1 MSLLFEG
8 NSNLI
13 EGNDSSPNPASPT
26 KPKSKSSDNTSIFN
40 SFVNGELF
48 RIGISYAAFIIIA
61 LMLVNSQIDPGKRYT
76 HIWIITGIYIIITLG
91 IELIWLFMFTEKL
104 REKNKDATNKSVIH
118 SILNDI
124 LPITAL
130 IFGYVIL
137 IDGFR
142 QNINVNNVEY
152 ILRSV
157 SIIIFIAAYGY
168 LFTTLV
174 NTLTGKENAT
184 KVESAL
190 AEPFG
195 KDNTDYTDYDN
206 LIDSLYNLFQPI
218 SVISV
223 AILLFFI
230 VRMTY
235 SSSPS
240 PSTMSIPSPAPVSA
254 PPMDMSPL
262 SPPTP

>member
-13 EGNDSSPNPASPT
+13 EGNESSPNPASPT

-124 LPITAL
+124 
-130 IFGYVIL
+130 
-137 IDGFR
+137 
-142 QNINVNNVEY
+142 
-152 ILRSV
+152 
-157 SIIIFIAAYGY
+157 
-168 LFTTLV
+168 
-174 NTLTGKENAT
+174 
-184 KVESAL
+184 
-190 AEPFG
+190 
-195 KDNTDYTDYDN
+195 
-206 LIDSLYNLFQPI
+206 
-218 SVISV
+218 
-223 AILLFFI
+223 
-230 VRMTY
+230 
-235 SSSPS
+235 
-240 PSTMSIPSPAPVSA
+240 
-254 PPMDMSPL
+254 
-262 SPPTP
+262 

>member
-1 MSLLFEG
+1 MSL
-8 NSNLI
+8 LI
-13 EGNDSSPNPASPT
+13 EGNDSSSNPTSSS
-26 KPKSKSSDNTSIFN
+26 KSKSDTTDNTSIFN

-76 HIWIITGIYIIITLG
+76 HIWVITGIYIIITLG
-91 IELIWLFMFTEKL
+91 IELLWLFMFTEKL

-118 SILNDI
+118 SIINDI

-152 ILRSV
+152 ILRTVSV
-157 SIIIFIAAYGY
+157 LIFIATYGY
-168 LFTTLV
+168 LFVTLV
-174 NTLTGKENAT
+174 NTLTGDDNMN

-190 AEPFG
+190 SEPFG
-195 KDNTDYTDYDN
+195 KDNTNYTYYDN

-218 SVISV
+218 SIISV

-235 SSSPS
+235 SSSPAP
-240 PSTMSIPSPAPVSA
+240 PSVSMPPASPVSA
-254 PPMDMSPL
+254 PPMDMSPPV
-262 SPPTP
+262 PPTP

>member
-1 MSLLFEG
+1 MSL
-8 NSNLI
+8 LI
-13 EGNDSSPNPASPT
+13 EGNDSSPNPAS
-26 KPKSKSSDNTSIFN
+26 KSNSDGNDNTSIFN

-61 LMLVNSQIDPGKRYT
+61 LMLVNSQVDPNKRYT
-76 HIWIITGIYIIITLG
+76 HIWVITGIYIVITLG
-91 IELIWLFMFTEKL
+91 IELLWLFMFTEKL
-104 REKNKDATNKSVIH
+104 RGKNKDATNKSVIH
-118 SILNDI
+118 SIINDI

-152 ILRSV
+152 ILRTVSV
-157 SIIIFIAAYGY
+157 LIFIATYGY
-168 LFTTLV
+168 LFVTLV
-174 NTLTGKENAT
+174 NTLTGDDNMN

-190 AEPFG
+190 SEPFG
-195 KDNTDYTDYDN
+195 KDNTNYTYYDN

-218 SVISV
+218 SIISV

-235 SSSPS
+235 SSSPAPPMSMS
-240 PSTMSIPSPAPVSA
+240 PPVSP
-254 PPMDMSPL
+254 PPMDMSPPT
-262 SPPTP
+262 PPTP